1 MTVLNDQL
9 YLMLI
14 LVASFLLGSIPW
26 GLVISRIFY
35 RIDIREHGSGNI
47 GTTNAMRSLG
57 KGGGIAVFV
66 LDFGKGLLSGVVA
79 VFIYTRFFPWDGG
92 MLISGTLTPPAELHA
107 AIATALAGCT
117 LGHVFSPWLK
127 FRGGKGIAVAVG
139 CLFVTFGWLGA
150 VIELL
155 VFIILVVVTRF
166 VSVGSIAAAVVCP
179 LLALWMFWGSTYA
192 VVACA
197 VVGLVVI
204 WAHRGNIKRLLG
216 GTEPRIGSKQQTD
229 AE

>member
-1 MTVLNDQL
+1 MTLLTGQL
-9 YLMLI
+9 YLLLT

-35 RIDIREHGSGNI
+35 RIDIREYGSGNI

-66 LDFGKGLLSGVVA
+66 LDFGKGLLSGVLA
-79 VFIYTRFFPWDGG
+79 VFIYTRFFPWGSG
-92 MLISGTLTPPAELHA
+92 MLIPGTLMPPAEMHA
-107 AIATALAGCT
+107 AITTALAGCT

-166 VSVGSIAAAVVCP
+166 VSVGSIAAAVACP
-179 LLALWMFWGSTYA
+179 FLALWMFWGSPYA

-204 WAHRGNIKRLLG
+204 WAHRGNIKRLLN
-216 GTEPRIGSKQQTD
+216 GTEPRIGSKRQADT
-229 AE
+229 E